1 MMKPRFAF
9 DPEKA
14 VAHLPA
20 SDETLGKLMKRIG
33 PFTLELMPE
42 SSMFG
47 ALLRSII
54 YQQLHGKAAG
64 AIHNRVLAAL
74 SQHGGVDAEV
84 STRIPDSILREA
96 GLSANKLL
104 AVRDLALKCA
114 DRTVPT
120 FEEAHNFSDDELVTR
135 FTAVRGI
142 GAWTVHMVLI
152 FHMGRPDVLP
162 VGDFAIRQAFKKLY
176 NKRKDPT
183 HKAIEKQA
191 RRWQPY
197 RSVASWYLWR
207 SVGLD

>member
-1 MMKPRFAF
+1 MKPRFAF

-14 VAHLPA
+14 VAHLLA
-20 SDETLGKLMKRIG
+20 SDETFGKLINRIG

-42 SSMFG
+42 SSMFE

-74 SQHGGVDAEV
+74 SQHGGVEAKKKTKISDA
-84 STRIPDSILREA
+84 ILREA

-104 AVRDLALKCA
+104 AMRDLALKC
-114 DRTVPT
+114 DDKTIPT
-120 FEEAHNFSDDELVTR
+120 FEEAHKFSDDELVMR
-135 FTAVRGI
+135 LTAVRGI

-152 FHMGRPDVLP
+152 FHMGRPNVLP
-162 VGDFAIRQAFKKLY
+162 TGDFAIRQAFKKLY
-176 NKRKDPT
+176 GKRKDPT
-183 HKAIEKQA
+183 HDAIIKQA

-207 SVGLD
+207 SIESD